1 MDMKLL
7 SPMMRQYVD
16 LKNKHKDCL
25 LFFRLGDFYELFFED
40 AKLVSK
46 ELELTLT
53 GKSCGLE
60 ERAPMCGIPYQA
72 VDSYIVKLIELGYKV
87 AIAEQMENAQD
98 SKNLVKREVT
108 RIVTRGNILDM
119 NILDEKKNNYIVCV
133 YKKNNECAIASVD
146 ITTGEFL
153 VTCLENT
160 DERKIIDEVAKFN
173 PAEIIINNKCG
184 MEKIFFDV
192 FEIKAEK
199 YFDWAFDFD
208 NANKKLCEH
217 FKVFNLS
224 GFGFENNKFDKNCI
238 IVAGALL
245 DYLYGIQKSFQAQI
259 SLIKKYFDSE
269 FMIIDIAS
277 RKNLELTQ
285 TNRDKNKRGSLV
297 WVLDKTRTAMG
308 ARLLRKWIEQPLINV
323 LEINKRLD
331 AVEEFLKDI
340 VSREEIKELLS
351 TVYDIERLLSK
362 IVNNIA
368 NAKHLV
374 CLGKSFEH
382 LVDIKN
388 LIRDFKCDYVKEIYN
403 KFDDLQDMFKLID
416 TGFFDEVPM
425 SLHEGN
431 FIKTGFNNELDELRE
446 IKEHAAQIIYNLEEK
461 ERDKTGIKNLK
472 IRNNR
477 VFGYYIEVT
486 NSNKNLVPDYY
497 IRKQTLTNC
506 ERFFTDELKKIEDK
520 IINAQ
525 EKINELEYKI
535 FLDIVKKVIENIF
548 RIQETANF
556 ISVIDVLISF
566 ADVADRNNYVKPEMN
581 LKGKIDIKAGRH
593 PVVEKFLN
601 GNFIDNDVYL
611 DLDQDK
617 MIIITGPNM
626 AGKSTY
632 MRQTALIVL
641 MAQIGCFVPAEKANI
656 SVVDRIF
663 TRVGASD
670 DLATGQST
678 FMVEMNE
685 VANILNCATKNSL
698 VIIDEVGRGTG
709 TYDGLSIAWSV
720 IEYISQEL
728 GCKTLF
734 ATHYHEL
741 TELEGKIFGVKN
753 YCAAVKEDG
762 DNVIFLRNIIPGGM
776 NHSYGIYVAK
786 LAGLPDKILKRAQEI
801 FLMLDENDTNKNNKD
816 KNKEVFYG
824 AKKPFDEE
832 ANRIIIRELKKID
845 IKKMS
850 VREILRAI
858 SSLQNRC

>member
-1 MDMKLL
+1 MKAL
-7 SPMMRQYVD
+7 SPMMCQYME
-16 LKNKHKDCL
+16 LKNQHKDCI
-25 LFFRLGDFYELFFED
+25 LFFRLGDFYELFFGD
-40 AKLVSK
+40 AELVSR

-53 GKSCGLE
+53 GKNCGLE
-60 ERAPMCGIPYQA
+60 ERAPMCGIPYQT
-72 VDSYIVKLIELGYKV
+72 VDSYIAKLVERGYKV
-87 AIAEQMENAQD
+87 AIADQMENAQD
-98 SKNLVKREVT
+98 TKNLVKRKVT
-108 RIVTRGNILDM
+108 RIITRGNILDT
-119 NILDEKKNNYIVCV
+119 NVLDEKKNNYIVCV
-133 YKKNNECAIASVD
+133 YKKNNDCGIATVD

-153 VTCLENT
+153 TTCLENA

-173 PAEIIINNKCG
+173 PAEIIINNKCE

-217 FKVFNLS
+217 FKVLNLS

-238 IVAGALL
+238 ISAGALL

-259 SLIKKYFDSE
+259 SFIEKYFDKE

-285 TNRDKNKRGSLV
+285 ASRDKTKKGSLV
-297 WVLDKTRTAMG
+297 WVLDKTKTAMG
-308 ARLLRKWIEQPLINV
+308 ARLLRKWIEQPLINIFD
-323 LEINKRLD
+323 INKRLD

-340 VSREEIKELLS
+340 ISREEIKELLS
-351 TVYDIERLLSK
+351 TIYDIERLLSK
-362 IVNNIA
+362 IVNNVA
-368 NAKHLV
+368 NAKDLV

-382 LVDIKN
+382 LGDIKN
-388 LIRDFKCDYVKEIYN
+388 IIGSFKCDYIREIYN
-403 KFDDLQDMFKLID
+403 KFDDLQDMFKLINS
-416 TGFFDEVPM
+416 GLFDEVPV
-425 SLHEGN
+425 SLREGN
-431 FIKTGFNNELDELRE
+431 FIRTGFNKNLDELRE
-446 IKEHAAQIIYNLEEK
+446 VRDNASRIIYNLEEK
-461 ERDKTGIKNLK
+461 EKDKTGIKNLK

-477 VFGYYIEVT
+477 VFGYYIEVS

-497 IRKQTLTNC
+497 IRKQTLANC
-506 ERFFTDELKKIEDK
+506 ERYFTSELKEIEDK

-525 EKINELEYKI
+525 EKINELEYNI
-535 FLDIVKKVIENIF
+535 FLDITRKIMDRIF
-548 RIQETANF
+548 KIQETANF
-556 ISVIDVLISF
+556 ISVIDVLIAF
-566 ADVADRNNYVKPEMN
+566 ADVADRNNYVKPKIN
-581 LKGKIDIKAGRH
+581 LNGVIDIKAGRH

-601 GNFIDNDVYL
+601 NNFIDNDTYL
-611 DLDQDK
+611 DLDKDK

-632 MRQTALIVL
+632 MRQVALIVL
-641 MAQIGCFVPAEKANI
+641 MAQIGCFVPAASVNI

-685 VANILNCATKNSL
+685 VANILNCATRNSL

-741 TELEGKIFGVKN
+741 TELEGKISGVRN
-753 YCAAVKEDG
+753 YCAAIKEDG
-762 DNVIFLRNIIPGGM
+762 DDIIFLRKIIPGGM
-776 NHSYGIYVAK
+776 EQSYGIYVAK

-801 FLMLDENDTNKNNKD
+801 FLMLDENDAN

-832 ANRIIIRELKKID
+832 ANRIIIKELKKID
-845 IKKMS
+845 INKMS
-850 VREILRAI
+850 IREILRAI
-858 SSLQNRC
+858 SSLQSRV